1 MIQFE
6 STRHRAPPVDFFE
19 ALLQGLAPDGGLYN
33 PTALPNL
40 QAYRRVAQQDFA
52 VAARA
57 LAAAYDQR
65 LAYSQDT
72 YRSVI
77 FPFAP
82 HFQPLNRNIALLELF
97 HGPTGAFKDFGA
109 SFLAYSMSRAL
120 QQQRRSVTIL
130 TATSGDT
137 GSAVAHA
144 FYRKEHINVVVLY
157 PAGRVST
164 LQRQQI
170 CTFGENIHPLE
181 VAGSFDDCQ
190 RLVKQSF
197 QDDALRRQL
206 LLTSAN
212 SINIG
217 RLLPQQ
223 FYYHY
228 AYQHARQQA
237 AGRIFMVVP
246 SGNLGN
252 LTAALLAI
260 RSDPQ
265 IAGAIVASN
274 ANRVFPQYLRS
285 GRYRPHPSKTTY
297 SNAMDVGRPSNFER
311 LQMLFDN
318 RLAAIRQVIP
328 WAVAVSNRHTLLTI
342 QQIYRHYGSI
352 VDPHT
357 ATGLYAAQRFL
368 ASAQSRSDDYLVV
381 LATAHPAKFGDVLY
395 KALGLQEPL
404 PARFETIL
412 HRQSQATPIA
422 AHWPALRALLIGRFG

>member
-1 MIQFE
+1 M
-6 STRHRAPPVDFFE
+6 
-19 ALLQGLAPDGGLYN
+19 APDGGLYN
-33 PTALPNL
+33 PTAVPNL
-40 QAYRRVAQQDFA
+40 QTYRRVAQQDFA
-52 VAARA
+52 VTAQA
-57 LAAAYDQR
+57 LATAYDPR
-65 LAYSQDT
+65 LAYSLDT
-72 YRSVI
+72 YRTAI

-82 HFQPLNRNIALLELF
+82 RLQPLNRNIALLELF

-109 SFLAYSMSRAL
+109 SFLAYSMSHAL
-120 QQQRRSVTIL
+120 QQRQRKATIL

-137 GSAVAHA
+137 GGAVAHA
-144 FYRKEHINVVVLY
+144 FYHKPHINVVVLY

-170 CTFGENIHPLE
+170 CAYGENIHPLE

-190 RLVKQSF
+190 HLVKQSF
-197 QDDALRRQL
+197 QDEALRRQL

-228 AYQHARQQA
+228 ASQRAGEQA
-237 AGRIFMVVP
+237 VGRRFVVVP

-260 RSDPQ
+260 KSDPQ
-265 IAGAIVASN
+265 IGGAIVASN

-285 GRYRPHPSKTTY
+285 GRYKPRPSKITY
-297 SNAMDVGRPSNFER
+297 SNAMDVGSPSNFER

-318 RLAAIRQVIP
+318 QRAAIRQVIP
-328 WAVAVSNRHTLLTI
+328 WAVAVSNHRTLLTMR
-342 QQIYRHYGSI
+342 QIYRHYGSI
-352 VDPHT
+352 IDPHT

-368 ASAQSRSDDYLVV
+368 ASTQSRANDYLIV
-381 LATAHPAKFGDVLY
+381 LATAHPAKFGAVVY
-395 KALGLQEPL
+395 KALGLREVL
-404 PARFETIL
+404 PTRFEAIL
-412 HRQSQATPIA
+412 HRQSHATPIA
-422 AHWPALRALLIGRFG
+422 AHWPTLRELLIARFR